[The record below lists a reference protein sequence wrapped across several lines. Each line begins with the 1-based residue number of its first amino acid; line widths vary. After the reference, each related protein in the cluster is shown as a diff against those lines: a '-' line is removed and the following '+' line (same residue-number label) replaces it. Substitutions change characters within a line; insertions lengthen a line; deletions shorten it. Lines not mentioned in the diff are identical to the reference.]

1 MTHAEQANRTKAQLA
16 AALKQ
21 KLQTKVISKITVSE
35 LIKACNINRNTF
47 YYHFESVYDL
57 LKWMLEQEAIQV
69 VKHFDLLVDYEEAI
83 SFVMDYVEE
92 NEHILKCTCDAVGRD
107 ELNRFFA
114 ADFRDVMRSLLDR
127 VEQELGVH
135 AEPAFKEF
143 LCAFYTE
150 ALAGMLLDWLRNR
163 ELRDRA
169 NTARYLVQVLRCS
182 LPGLL
187 SSSAGAPAPPAAKNA
202 PGLGVNR
209 TSKNGQ

>member
-150 ALAGMLLDWLRNR
+150 ALAGMLLDWLRIR
-163 ELRDRA
+163 
-169 NTARYLVQVLRCS
+169 
-182 LPGLL
+182 
-187 SSSAGAPAPPAAKNA
+187 
-202 PGLGVNR
+202 
-209 TSKNGQ
+209 